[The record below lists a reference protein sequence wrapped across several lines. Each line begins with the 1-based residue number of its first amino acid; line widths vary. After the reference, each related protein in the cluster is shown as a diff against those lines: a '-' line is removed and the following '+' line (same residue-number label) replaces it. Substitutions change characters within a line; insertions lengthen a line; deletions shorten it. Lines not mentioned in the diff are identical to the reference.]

1 MNQHLFNTYSDSS
14 ESDETMEKVDIEAAL
29 GQSQQNATDQAM
41 SVTSSEIA
49 AAMEEVHQEMARISK
64 SKNFSLY
71 SFRLSYSDSPANQC
85 PRLPGR

>member
-1 MNQHLFNTYSDSS
+1 M
-14 ESDETMEKVDIEAAL
+14 DIEAAL

-71 SFRLSYSDSPANQC
+71 SFRLSLGQWQLTRRKQGSSKG
-85 PRLPGR
+85 LTS